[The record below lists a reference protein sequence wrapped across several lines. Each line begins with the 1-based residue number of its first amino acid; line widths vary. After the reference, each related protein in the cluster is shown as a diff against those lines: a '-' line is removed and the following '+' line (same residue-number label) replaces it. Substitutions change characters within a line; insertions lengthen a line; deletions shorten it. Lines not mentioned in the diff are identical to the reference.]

1 MSASAVGSGFA
12 APSVAQAF
20 VQARLQAC
28 ALEAFPGPLPPDL
41 ASGYLCQDAA
51 IALWPD
57 EVAGWKVGRV
67 PPERQAEVGA
77 ERMAGPIFR
86 RAVQQAAGM
95 VDCPFIPG
103 GFAAVEAEFVFRL
116 GSDAPAQKLN
126 WAADEAAGLVE
137 AMHIGMEAAGS
148 PLASINALGPRV
160 IVSDFGNNA
169 GLVLGP
175 TIADW
180 RERSPSELPCET
192 FIEGRSVGRATAAAI
207 PGGPLASLAFLLEHC
222 ARRGRPLRAGHL
234 VSTGA
239 ATGVHEIGI
248 GQSARIAFG
257 GCGEILCRA
266 VAASPVAADRL
277 QAAR

>member
-1 MSASAVGSGFA
+1 VLETGFA
-12 APSVAQAF
+12 PQAAAEAF
-20 VQARLQAC
+20 VRARIEAR
-28 ALEAFPGPLPPDL
+28 ALGGFPGALPPDL

-57 EVAGWKVGRV
+57 EIAGWKVGRV
-67 PPERQAEVGA
+67 PPERQAETGA

-86 RAVQQAAGM
+86 RAVQQAAGT

-116 GSDAPAQKLN
+116 GADAPAHKLS
-126 WAADEAAGLVE
+126 WTTEEAAALVE

-169 GLVLGP
+169 GLALGP
-175 TIADW
+175 AIADW
-180 RERSPSELPCET
+180 RERTPDELPCET
-192 FIEGRSVGRATAAAI
+192 FIDGRSVGRATAAAI

-222 ARRGRPLRAGHL
+222 AHRGRPLRAGQL

-239 ATGVHEIGI
+239 ATGVHEIEI

-266 VAASPVAADRL
+266 VAAVPATADRL